1 MTNKQS
7 LIFLCSFVAITFS
20 LIGWL
25 NVSLLSPNKYIWVI
39 STPIIIFI
47 AIVEVC
53 VTTEAI
59 ERNRDDKNKSN

>member
-25 NVSLLSPNKYIWVI
+25 DVSFLSPNKYIWII
-39 STPIIIFI
+39 SIPIMISI
-47 AIVEVC
+47 AIVEAYI
-53 VTTEAI
+53 TTEAI
-59 ERNRDDKNKSN
+59 YRNRDDK

>member
-25 NVSLLSPNKYIWVI
+25 NMAFLSHNKYIWSI
-39 STPIIIFI
+39 IMPIMIFI
-47 AIVEVC
+47 AIVETYI
-53 VTTEAI
+53 TTEAI
-59 ERNRDDKNKSN
+59 DRNRDDR

>member
-25 NVSLLSPNKYIWVI
+25 NIGFLSPNKYIWII
-39 STPIIIFI
+39 SIPIMISI
-47 AIVEVC
+47 AIVEAYIM
-53 VTTEAI
+53 TEAI
-59 ERNRDDKNKSN
+59 DRNRDDK

>member
-25 NVSLLSPNKYIWVI
+25 DISFLSPNKYIWII
-39 STPIIIFI
+39 SIPIMICI
-47 AIVEVC
+47 AIVEAYIM
-53 VTTEAI
+53 TEAI
-59 ERNRDDKNKSN
+59 DRNRDDK